1 MNERQ
6 VLREGCGNCIR
17 LIQKWVW
24 VSHWWLLRE
33 SSCIAASKRNN
44 AHTEDHHPQCCKTAN
59 SVRNV
64 QSVRWQLPRFLAL
77 SQKVSLDKLLL
88 GNYKAMS
95 TINKAIQKLVDLLG
109 DDVDHEWVNVLR
121 NAPKNNDALIVTG
134 HLLN

>member
-1 MNERQ
+1 MLQ
-6 VLREGCGNCIR
+6 
-17 LIQKWVW
+17 
-24 VSHWWLLRE
+24 
-33 SSCIAASKRNN
+33 
-44 AHTEDHHPQCCKTAN
+44 N
-59 SVRNV
+59 SEQRRDV

-95 TINKAIQKLVDLLG
+95 TVNKAIQKLVDLLG

-121 NAPKNNDALIVTG
+121 NAPKNNDALMVTG

>member
-1 MNERQ
+1 MLQNSE
-6 VLREGCGNCIR
+6 
-17 LIQKWVW
+17 
-24 VSHWWLLRE
+24 
-33 SSCIAASKRNN
+33 
-44 AHTEDHHPQCCKTAN
+44 PN

-95 TINKAIQKLVDLLG
+95 TVNKAIQKLVDLLPVG
-109 DDVDHEWVNVLR
+109 DDVDHEWVTVLR
-121 NAPKNNDALIVTG
+121 NAPKNNDALMVTG